1 MSLDGGY
8 NGSFQQAIANLHIG
22 RDQGLQ
28 EGRRQGHE
36 EGRMQGYDQ
45 GRRKGRSEGRS
56 EGYSEGWQEGAAR
69 ANEKLQPLRD
79 MVRQYFGEAVQLRA
93 QVQHQQELIEL
104 MHAQL
109 SRLAQAGG
117 AGRDVQQPDLTATV
131 ATLQNANQL
140 KDATIEAMEKQFQST
155 SAQSRLNTRQYHCA
169 LVFMRAAQG
178 VLEEFVDEDTPEAE
192 FIREQFVSRYQQQVA
207 QSLSDGDIDV
217 APELD
222 EAFQRLLPR
231 TQQFILHM
239 LQSAASR

>member
-36 EGRMQGYDQ
+36 EGRLQGYDQ

-69 ANEKLQPLRD
+69 ANEKVQPLRD

-109 SRLAQAGG
+109 SKFAQAGG
-117 AGRDVQQPDLTATV
+117 AGRDVQHADLNAAV
-131 ATLQNANQL
+131 ATLQNANRL

-155 SAQSRLNTRQYHCA
+155 SAQSRINTKQYHRA

-217 APELD
+217 PPELD
-222 EAFQRLLPR
+222 EAFQRLLPG
-231 TQQFILHM
+231 TQQFILDM
-239 LQSAASR
+239 LQSAARR

>member
-36 EGRMQGYDQ
+36 EGRRQGYDQ
-45 GRRKGRSEGRS
+45 GRRKGRSQ
-56 EGYSEGWQEGAAR
+56 GYSEGWQEGAAR

-93 QVQHQQELIEL
+93 QVQHQHEMIEL
-104 MHAQL
+104 MRAQL

-117 AGRDVQQPDLTATV
+117 AGRDVQQADLNAAV
-131 ATLQNANQL
+131 ATLQNANRL

-155 SAQSRLNTRQYHCA
+155 YAKSRLNTKQYHRA

-178 VLEEFVDEDTPEAE
+178 VLEALVDEDTPEAE
-192 FIREQFVSRYQQQVA
+192 FIREQFVSQYEQQVA

-231 TQQFILHM
+231 TQQFILDM